1 MKRLFCVM
9 TIIALITALIPLDIF
24 AGSPVTLNAIP
35 GKYRGDSVTISGMTV
50 LEEITV
56 KVLRPNNTVL
66 YVNVLKGG
74 GFCDTFTLPADTALG
89 AYTVIAGK
97 GQEAAAITF
106 SVIDRG
112 GEDEDDED
120 ESSSDQADQPDVG
133 EPEVKIT
140 DDGMPRV
147 VTEPSFDK
155 GSGTAASAVSAKL
168 IEKALGQAKET
179 SEGIRTV
186 VLEIPEVKDAGR
198 YSLQLPANVLSS
210 GDENLRIKIETP
222 LGSIAAPGNMF
233 SGSDLVK
240 GEDIKLTI
248 GLADKTGIAEDIRRQ
263 IGDRPVIDLNVKAG
277 ERTVN
282 WNNPD
287 APVTVSIPYAPTA
300 EELKDPEHITV
311 WYIDGQG
318 NATPVPNGRYD
329 AASGKVIFTITHMSK
344 YAITFVKKTFADIQ
358 NCSWS
363 KKEIEVLASKGIIEG
378 TSATSYSPKSNITRA
393 DFITLLMRA
402 LELKTS
408 FTANFDDVKASDY
421 YYNAAGMAKK
431 LGIAAGVGNNKFN
444 PEACITREDMMVM
457 AARAMEKAGKLRIDA
472 DISVLSAYADSA
484 SISHYAE
491 ASASALVKSGIITGD
506 GKRINPK
513 GNTTREEIAV
523 VIYRIYNK

>member
-35 GKYRGDSVTISGMTV
+35 GKYQGDSVSISGMTV

-66 YVNVLKGG
+66 YVNVLKGES
-74 GFCDTFTLPADTALG
+74 FCDTFTLPADTALG

-97 GQEAAAITF
+97 GQEAAVIAF

-112 GEDEDDED
+112 GEDEEDDD
-120 ESSSDQADQPDVG
+120 DSSSDQADQPDVG

-140 DDGMPRV
+140 DDGASRV
-147 VTEPSFDK
+147 VTEPSLDE
-155 GSGTAASAVSAKL
+155 GSGTAASAVSAEL
-168 IEKALGQAKET
+168 MEKALGQVKET
-179 SEGIRTV
+179 SEGLRKV
-186 VLEIPEVKDAGR
+186 VLVIPEVKDAER
-198 YSLQLPANVLSS
+198 YAMQLPVKVLSS
-210 GDENLRIKIETP
+210 GEKNTRIEIETP
-222 LGSIAAPGNMF
+222 LGTITAPGNMF
-233 SGSDLVK
+233 NSDPGN

-248 GLADKTGIAEDIRRQ
+248 GMADKTGMAEDIRQQ
-263 IGDRPVIDLNVKAG
+263 IGDRPVIELNARAG
-277 ERTVN
+277 EKLIN

-287 APVTVSIPYAPTA
+287 APVTVSIDYTPTA

-318 NATPVPNGRYD
+318 NAAPVPNGRYD
-329 AASGKVIFTITHMSK
+329 TATGKVTFTTTHMSK
-344 YAITFVKKTFADIQ
+344 YAVAFVQKTFADIQ

-393 DFITLLMRA
+393 DFITLLIRA

-457 AARAMEKAGKLRIDA
+457 AARAMEKAGKLKSDA
-472 DISVLSAYADSA
+472 DISVLSAYTDSA

-513 GNTTREEIAV
+513 GYTTREEIAV
-523 VIYRIYNK
+523 VVYRIYNK